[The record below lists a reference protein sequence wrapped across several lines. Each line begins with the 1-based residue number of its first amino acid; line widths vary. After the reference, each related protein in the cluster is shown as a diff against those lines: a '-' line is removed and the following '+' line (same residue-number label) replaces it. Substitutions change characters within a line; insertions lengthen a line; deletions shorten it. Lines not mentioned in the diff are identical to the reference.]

1 MLLDAL
7 DKAILNGLG
16 LNCRVSYQT
25 LAKQNGVTAT
35 AVKKRI
41 DRLLEAGVIVT
52 FTAEL
57 NLAMIDADYLLILVY
72 TDGQHDDG
80 KLADEIGQ
88 NQMVSE
94 VGVLSGSM
102 IIAFASYRDAKDL
115 AELRSFLMSMDGV
128 TKVEMHT
135 LLFPRGKKMELKHLH
150 IKILRC
156 LVDDPRMPVTEI
168 ADRTRLAARTVTRGI
183 NEILEGEGVR
193 ISLRWNLNAADC
205 ITFLM
210 KIEWDES
217 RANLGDVLGWLREH
231 FPQEFWEPLICAS
244 ENMMFAAFVVETLK
258 DMSRIGNEIRICPFI
273 ISHAALLGEPSK
285 SYPDIRRYKL
295 EEILES
301 KGVQ

>member
-41 DRLLEAGVIVT
+41 DRLLETGVIVT

-217 RANLGDVLGWLREH
+217 RANLGDVLG
-231 FPQEFWEPLICAS
+231 CAS